1 MVADTLKQ
9 KGGWE
14 QIQFVMKHANLS
26 TNAKASILEAIIASG
41 QWDSLSPKDKELFI
55 HNQQGLLAI
64 AASQQKLNEWNSI
77 PDEVKKLLGDNSSFI
92 NNEANASAILDA
104 WNKATPEEKKLLAQN
119 LTLKPKMD
127 AQAIIDSLQG
137 KTVPLGANN
146 NTGQGVN
153 SAAATIAALQGKTV
167 GIDANDSGARKT
179 LSGFLGDIPTSKTI
193 DLIIN
198 KTNNAQGT
206 PYHPG
211 GLAMVN
217 DQKGPTYKELISLPN
232 GVSFIPEGRDVTMP
246 LPKGTKIL
254 KASKTAQLIP
264 KYADGTGGIPA
275 NAKIFRDMRAVQ
287 QQLVV
292 NTPVVDNSSQLN
304 VIIELL
310 KLMSGS
316 NNESLIKAIQS
327 LANRPAIAVFDKN
340 EAARALTTPITKQQ
354 SINQSINNIVNGRR
368 NQ

>member
-1 MVADTLKQ
+1 MLRKCLLINFDVLAK
-9 KGGWE
+9 KEG
-14 QIQFVMKHANLS
+14 A
-26 TNAKASILEAIIASG
+26 TNAIL
-41 QWDSLSPKDKELFI
+41 QW
-55 HNQQGLLAI
+55 
-64 AASQQKLNEWNSI
+64 
-77 PDEVKKLLGDNSSFI
+77 
-92 NNEANASAILDA
+92 NNLPADA
-104 WNKATPEEKKLLAQN
+104 KKLLASNQ
-119 LTLKPKMD
+119 T
-127 AQAIIDSLQG
+127 AS
-137 KTVPLGANN
+137 
-146 NTGQGVN
+146 GVN
-153 SAAATIAALQGKTV
+153 SANSWIQNNFLGKTV
-167 GIDANDSGARKT
+167 DLLANDTDARTKYNNFMN
-179 LSGFLGDIPTSKTI
+179 LPASKTI
-193 DLIIN
+193 SMIVN
-198 KTNNAQGT
+198 TTKNAQGT

-292 NTPVVDNSSQLN
+292 NAPVVDNTGQLS

-316 NNESLIKAIQS
+316 NNESLIKAIQT
-327 LANRPAIAVFDKN
+327 LANRPVNAVFDKD
-340 EAARALTTPITKQQ
+340 EATRALTPSITKQQ
-354 SINQSINNIVNGRR
+354 SINQSIDNIVNGRR
-368 NQ
+368 N